1 MNTLYNSSNQE
12 FIDKSNWEA
21 LSIPEIDT
29 LLVQYPYFS
38 FLHLL
43 KARKNKVE
51 GLDQDAVAFKKTTL
65 YFNNIP
71 WLLYQSNQMPVFSK
85 TVKEEVEENQAIENT
100 YPLLEILDNSNSEED
115 EKLEDLNT
123 LISHESSTIE
133 EETTLDEFEFEDNE
147 IELTNDSDFITE
159 DNITNPNE
167 VIEAIEEPDEST
179 APSEETE
186 QSENEFKIEL
196 SNDLEFVS
204 EDNITNPNEAI
215 EDIAEPYESTTP
227 SEEPEQ
233 SENEFKIELTNDLEF
248 VSEDNITNPNE
259 VIEAIEEPIESTPL
273 SDPIEKSESELKI
286 EIETILEPSLEI
298 ENDAD
303 LIQTEPIRETSR
315 EDFIE
320 EAIIP
325 IENVYGGDYFTTQGI
340 HIDESEKQEEI
351 KLNFTRNSFKDWLK
365 LMNKI
370 KTEEEIETS
379 KEKNEY
385 PINSLQDIEHQELD
399 IYTET
404 MADIYI
410 NQGLKNK
417 AIQIFEKLSL
427 INPSKS
433 AYFTSRINKINTI

>member
-1 MNTLYNSSNQE
+1 MMNTLNNSSNQE

-123 LISHESSTIE
+123 LISHESSTLE

-179 APSEETE
+179 APSEE
-186 QSENEFKIEL
+186 
-196 SNDLEFVS
+196 
-204 EDNITNPNEAI
+204 
-215 EDIAEPYESTTP
+215 
-227 SEEPEQ
+227 PEQ

-273 SDPIEKSESELKI
+273 SDAIEKSESELKI

-303 LIQTEPIRETSR
+303 LIQTEHILETSR

>member
-1 MNTLYNSSNQE
+1 MNKLNNSSNQE

-123 LISHESSTIE
+123 LISHESSTLE

-179 APSEETE
+179 A
-186 QSENEFKIEL
+186 
-196 SNDLEFVS
+196 
-204 EDNITNPNEAI
+204 
-215 EDIAEPYESTTP
+215 P

-303 LIQTEPIRETSR
+303 LIQTEHILETSR

>member
-1 MNTLYNSSNQE
+1 MMNKLNNSSNQE

-123 LISHESSTIE
+123 LISHESSTLE

-179 APSEETE
+179 A
-186 QSENEFKIEL
+186 
-196 SNDLEFVS
+196 
-204 EDNITNPNEAI
+204 
-215 EDIAEPYESTTP
+215 P

-303 LIQTEPIRETSR
+303 LIQTEHILETSR

>member
-1 MNTLYNSSNQE
+1 MMNTLNNSSNQE

-123 LISHESSTIE
+123 LISHESSTLE

-179 APSEETE
+179 APSEE
-186 QSENEFKIEL
+186 
-196 SNDLEFVS
+196 
-204 EDNITNPNEAI
+204 
-215 EDIAEPYESTTP
+215 
-227 SEEPEQ
+227 PEQ

-273 SDPIEKSESELKI
+273 SDAIEKSETELKI
-286 EIETILEPSLEI
+286 EMETILEPSLEI

-303 LIQTEPIRETSR
+303 LIQTEHILETSR